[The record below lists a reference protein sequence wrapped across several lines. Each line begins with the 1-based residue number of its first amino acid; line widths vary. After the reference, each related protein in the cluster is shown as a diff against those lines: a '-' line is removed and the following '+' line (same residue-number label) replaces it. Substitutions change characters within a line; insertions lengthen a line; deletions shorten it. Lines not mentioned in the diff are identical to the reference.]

1 MGHLMEPIFITEF
14 LPKQILNLSYSYSLI
29 KFSNT
34 KSFEIDDQ
42 ANSLIGVYS
51 DTYMETLMEAS
62 TPVVEQNVGKKL
74 FPTYSYFRI
83 YDKGSD
89 LKIHKDRPSC
99 EYTVA
104 LCLGADP
111 AQEPYEIFVGE
122 EDNNSDYKYYSNEGD
137 YNRYKIDYKF
147 PMVPNN
153 ALIFKGMDK
162 IHWREYCKH
171 DHFIT
176 VFLHYVDQEG
186 EFKEWKFDKRKC
198 LGEKKVKNS

>member
-1 MGHLMEPIFITEF
+1 MQPIFIKEF
-14 LPKQILNLSYSYSLI
+14 LPQQILNLIYSYSVL
-29 KFSNT
+29 KFSNQR
-34 KSFEIDDQ
+34 KFNIEGQSS
-42 ANSLIGVYS
+42 SLIYEHGDYL
-51 DTYMETLMEAS
+51 METLMDMS

-89 LKIHKDRPSC
+89 LKVHKDRPSC

-111 AQEPYEIFVGE
+111 VDKPYEIFIGE
-122 EDNNSDYKYYSNEGD
+122 EDETSDYKYYDFEDNNF
-137 YNRYKIDYKF
+137 NRYRIDHKF
-147 PMVPNN
+147 PMFPNN
-153 ALIFKGMDK
+153 AVIFKGMDK
-162 IHWREYCKH
+162 IHWREICTH

-186 EFKEWKFDKRKC
+186 PYKEFKYDKRDS
-198 LGEKKVKNS
+198 LGA

>member
-1 MGHLMEPIFITEF
+1 MQPIFIKEF
-14 LPKQILNLSYSYSLI
+14 LPKQILDLIYSYTII
-29 KFSNT
+29 KFS
-34 KSFEIDDQ
+34 DQ
-42 ANSLIGVYS
+42 KKFKHDLQTSSIVGEVS
-51 DTYMETLMEAS
+51 DYLMETLLATS
-62 TPVVEQNVGKKL
+62 NPVIEQNLNKKL

-111 AQEPYEIFVGE
+111 VDKPYEIFIGE
-122 EDNNSDYKYYSNEGD
+122 EDEESDYKYYDKDGK
-137 YNRYKIDYKF
+137 YNRYKIQHKF
-147 PMVPNN
+147 SMLPNN
-153 ALIFKGMDK
+153 ALIFKGIEK
-162 IHWREYCKH
+162 KHWRETCHH

-186 EFKEWKFDKRKC
+186 PFKEWKFDKREM
-198 LGEKKVKNS
+198 LGTKDKYPK